1 MISIILPVGKWGVPL
16 FQVVVVVIAAL
27 LMEWFW
33 RDGTKWAT
41 LYGGGVS
48 VVNLLWLQWR
58 MRRSEQR
65 VPQQEIE
72 RDLERGIRKVTAAAY
87 MSAVE
92 RLILVASLTLFGMV
106 KLPLD
111 PMALVIGLMVGQL
124 ALLVAAQSI
133 QQPLPTQKVP
143 TADVHDGKIDNTN

>member
-1 MISIILPVGKWGVPL
+1 MPL

-33 RDGTKWAT
+33 KDGTMWAT

-65 VPQQEIE
+65 VPQQMIE
-72 RDLERGIRKVTAAAY
+72 RDLERSIRKVTAAAY
-87 MSAVE
+87 LSAVE
-92 RLILVASLTLFGMV
+92 RLILVASLVLFGMV

-143 TADVHDGKIDNTN
+143 TAHTHDGKIDNTN

>member
-1 MISIILPVGKWGVPL
+1 M
-16 FQVVVVVIAAL
+16 
-27 LMEWFW
+27 
-33 RDGTKWAT
+33 
-41 LYGGGVS
+41 
-48 VVNLLWLQWR
+48 VNLFWLQWR

-65 VPQQEIE
+65 VPQQVIE
-72 RDLERGIRKVTAAAY
+72 RDLERSIRKVTAAAY

-133 QQPLPTQKVP
+133 QQPLPTEKVP
-143 TADVHDGKIDNTN
+143 TAHAYDGKIDNTD